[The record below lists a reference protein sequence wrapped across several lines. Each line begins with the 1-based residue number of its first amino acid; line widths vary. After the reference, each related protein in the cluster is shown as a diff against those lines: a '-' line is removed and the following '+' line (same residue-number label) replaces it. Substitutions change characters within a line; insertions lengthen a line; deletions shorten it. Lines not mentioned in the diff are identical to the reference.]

1 MDALDGTGSD
11 GQWDAARAHY
21 LHEILLVEAHVEA
34 RVALERVVGAV
45 AARDAQLVAQA
56 LEARLVELRLRHRLL
71 EVVRHEF
78 HVEDALVHDVV
89 APDLSQR
96 LFKGVSYFTRRTQS
110 NFYHFFRSLLPYLRL
125 CFHLGSSTA

>member
-1 MDALDGTGSD
+1 MDGFDGTGSD
-11 GQWDAARAHY
+11 GQSDASRAHY

-45 AARDAQLVAQA
+45 AARDAQLVAQT

-71 EVVRHEF
+71 EVVRHKL

-89 APDLSQR
+89 SADLSQR
-96 LFKGVSYFTRRTQS
+96 LFENVAYPSKRALRFGLFTA
-110 NFYHFFRSLLPYLRL
+110 RL
-125 CFHLGSSTA
+125 TPT